1 MLFYI
6 LILFGLYGW
15 VEFEALIFIGSEI
28 GGLASFLGI
37 FVTAFIGMGLL
48 RSQGRAV
55 LAKWQA
61 NLTRGEVETASL
73 ASGLSLLVGALLM
86 LLPGYVTDAMGI
98 LCFIPGLRFLIGRA
112 LLTRFKLVNAQ
123 NIFGNRFTSGF
134 NTASDRYDN
143 TAYSNDRAPLPRAL
157 LATHGPR
164 AYKLMLYHDH
174 PHFGWSMRWP
184 ILPGYSVHYAQWIFA

>member
-1 MLFYI
+1 MGCPFSDTSWRQKMLFYI

-61 NLTRGEVETASL
+61 NLTRREAETASL

-123 NIFGNRFTSGF
+123 NILGNRFTSGF

-143 TAYSNDRAPLPRAL
+143 TAYSNDRQTSSRPKNLD
-157 LATHGPR
+157 GDIIEGDFE
-164 AYKLMLYHDH
+164 KKD
-174 PHFGWSMRWP
+174 
-184 ILPGYSVHYAQWIFA
+184 

>member
-112 LLTRFKLVNAQ
+112 LLTRFQLVNAQ

-143 TAYSNDRAPLPRAL
+143 TAYSNDREPSSQPKNLD
-157 LATHGPR
+157 GDIIEGDFE
-164 AYKLMLYHDH
+164 KKD
-174 PHFGWSMRWP
+174 
-184 ILPGYSVHYAQWIFA
+184 

>member
-37 FVTAFIGMGLL
+37 FVTAFIGMWLL

-55 LAKWQA
+55 LARWQA
-61 NLTRGEVETASL
+61 NLTMGEVEKASL

-112 LLTRFKLVNAQ
+112 LLARFQLVSVQ
-123 NIFGNRFTSGF
+123 NIFGNRFTSSFRTDFDGYE
-134 NTASDRYDN
+134 NP
-143 TAYSNDRAPLPRAL
+143 AYSDDKQPFSRLKNLD
-157 LATHGPR
+157 G
-164 AYKLMLYHDH
+164 DIIEGD
-174 PHFGWSMRWP
+174 FGKKD
-184 ILPGYSVHYAQWIFA
+184 

>member
-28 GGLASFLGI
+28 GGLACFLGI
-37 FVTAFIGMGLL
+37 FVTAFIGMWLL

-55 LAKWQA
+55 LARWQA

-73 ASGLSLLVGALLM
+73 ASGLSLLLGALLM

-98 LCFIPGLRFLIGRA
+98 LCFIPGLRFLIGSA
-112 LLTRFKLVNAQ
+112 LLSRFQLVNVQ
-123 NIFGNRFTSGF
+123 NMFGQRFSSGF
-134 NTASDRYDN
+134 SPASDSRDSTTN
-143 TAYSNDRAPLPRAL
+143 SNDRRASRQPKNL
-157 LATHGPR
+157 DGDIIEGDFE
-164 AYKLMLYHDH
+164 KKD
-174 PHFGWSMRWP
+174 
-184 ILPGYSVHYAQWIFA
+184 

>member
-15 VEFEALIFIGSEI
+15 VEFEALIVIGSEI

-37 FVTAFIGMGLL
+37 FVTAFIGMWLL

-55 LAKWQA
+55 LARWQA

-86 LLPGYVTDAMGI
+86 LLPGYVTDVIGI
-98 LCFIPGLRFLIGRA
+98 LCFIPGLRFLIGRV
-112 LLTRFKLVNAQ
+112 LLARFQLVSAQ
-123 NIFGNRFTSGF
+123 NIFGNRFTSSFMTNAEG
-134 NTASDRYDN
+134 YDN
-143 TAYSNDRAPLPRAL
+143 PAYSDDKQPFSRPKNLGGDIIE
-157 LATHGPR
+157 GDFE
-164 AYKLMLYHDH
+164 KKD
-174 PHFGWSMRWP
+174 
-184 ILPGYSVHYAQWIFA
+184 

>member
-37 FVTAFIGMGLL
+37 FITAFIGMWLL

-55 LAKWQA
+55 LARWQA

-73 ASGLSLLVGALLM
+73 ASGLSLLVGAFLM

-98 LCFIPGLRFLIGRA
+98 LCFIPGLRFLIGWA
-112 LLTRFKLVNAQ
+112 LLARFPLVGTQ

-134 NTASDRYDN
+134 MTDSDGYDN
-143 TAYSNDRAPLPRAL
+143 PAYSDDKQPFSRPKNLGGDIIE
-157 LATHGPR
+157 GDFE
-164 AYKLMLYHDH
+164 KKD
-174 PHFGWSMRWP
+174 
-184 ILPGYSVHYAQWIFA
+184 

>member
-1 MLFYI
+1 MLFYV

-15 VEFEALIFIGSEI
+15 VEFETLIFIGSEI

-37 FVTAFIGMGLL
+37 FVTAFIGMWLL

-55 LAKWQA
+55 LARWQA

-86 LLPGYVTDAMGI
+86 LLPGYVSDAMGI

-112 LLTRFKLVNAQ
+112 LLARFQLVNPQ

-134 NTASDRYDN
+134 NADSNRYHN
-143 TAYSNDRAPLPRAL
+143 PAYSDDRQSSSGAKNLDGDIIEGDFEK
-157 LATHGPR
+157 TINN
-164 AYKLMLYHDH
+164 K
-174 PHFGWSMRWP
+174 
-184 ILPGYSVHYAQWIFA
+184 